1 MLADQR
7 HAQILGIVNGEGSA
21 TVVDLAARLGISE
34 STVRRDLEKLDDSGC
49 LSKVHGGAVSLDR
62 EGITRDVPV
71 AERATKHSAEKR
83 AIAQHAARL
92 VGPQDFVYLDAGS
105 TVDALIDVLSEKR
118 AVYATDCV
126 SHALKLASRGFE
138 VIVLGGSLKSATE
151 ALVGPDANAAIGRY
165 HFTLGFW
172 GTNGATPEDGFTTPD
187 FAEAEVK
194 RLSMAQT
201 IHRFVLADA
210 SKLGRT
216 SLVTFGDFQSATI
229 VTTKSSSSTIPL
241 TINQIQSNQYRLP
254 ANNYRL
260 AACDGN

>member
-7 HAQILGIVNGEGSA
+7 HAQILDIVNGEGSA
-21 TVVDLAARLGISE
+21 TVTDLAARLGISE

-62 EGITRDVPV
+62 EGVTRDVPV
-71 AERATKHSAEKR
+71 AERAARHSAEKR

-105 TVDALIDVLSEKR
+105 TVDALIDALSEKR

-151 ALVGPDANAAIGRY
+151 ALVGPDANAAINRY

-172 GTNGATPEDGFTTPD
+172 GTNGATPEGGFTTPD

-201 IHRFVLADA
+201 MHRFVLADA

-216 SLVTFGDFQSATI
+216 SLVTFGDFRSATI
-229 VTTKSSSSTIPL
+229 VTTT
-241 TINQIQSNQYRLP
+241 LP
-254 ANNYRL
+254 EGSAFATLENVEVV
-260 AACDGN
+260 